1 MCIRDRAIQC
11 ELEALLL
18 VNMEMS
24 SLQFMEALEELA
36 DRQWHTYTLLAS
48 PLMARVEQLIIS
60 RWQDQPE
67 VTESAI
73 SIVSRL
79 GLVRVWSCLLY
90 TSRCV

>member
-1 MCIRDRAIQC
+1 MPAVAELTWARAAASAASALCRRARSVSYTHLDVYKRQIQC

-48 PLMARVEQLIIS
+48 PLMARVEQMCI
-60 RWQDQPE
+60 RD
-67 VTESAI
+67 
-73 SIVSRL
+73 R
-79 GLVRVWSCLLY
+79 R
-90 TSRCV
+90 